1 MIIAQKTIM
10 LKQVIIGIIALV
22 CCQTANAQQVQATLS
37 HYSTDD
43 GLASNAIAGIY
54 QDDYGFIWMAT
65 WNGLSRFDGFNFYNY
80 KTGNSS
86 GIKNLHN
93 RILDLSIDQMQN
105 VWMRMY
111 DGRVFVMNRAID
123 KIINPFE
130 GENGYEEFR
139 TNYPII
145 VTSTGDVLVTIE
157 GAGLYILRLDR
168 RGLKVEQATTGGL
181 TITSMAEG
189 YENDIWLGT
198 DKGIHRLDRSNL
210 SLESDA
216 ILPEKEIRCLHSNG
230 FNIFAGTADGG
241 IYSFSYGKEP
251 EVIRQ
256 PHGSPVSSIFV
267 DSHGIVWFGD
277 DRTGAARIIPSTHN
291 EKLFQQVVL
300 VPEFDGRG
308 SQFRESNGVVWIR
321 MNIGGYGYYNRE
333 KDEVEYFHNDPSNPW
348 NLSNTVNATLEL
360 QEGVIW
366 ESTSRRGLEK
376 LEILKNNIVR
386 VRPVPNATS
395 SIENEIRAMY
405 YDEQRKLLMIGN
417 KNSELFIYDKDNNR
431 TTITHDD
438 EGHPLGRIYGIT
450 KDSKSNYWV
459 CSKDHG
465 LFKMTSKAGGGWSLK
480 RYYHID
486 DDKWSMSAN
495 SAYLAIEDKEGNIWV
510 ATYGGGVNILT
521 KRDGKEVFLNGDN
534 EMRKYPHK
542 SHLKIRALA
551 LDKYGNVWA
560 GSTDGILV
568 MSYKDR
574 KISIEPLQS
583 PDDPEHVL
591 MCNDVVCLARDKED
605 NMWVGT
611 MGGGIGRTIGQDQQG
626 RWLFDTY
633 DASSGLPSEEIR
645 SIIFD
650 IHGNAWF
657 GTDHIICSFDTKKKI
672 FTTFSS
678 LDGVDE
684 TMLSE
689 GESAAITM
697 GSDKILFGT
706 LDGYYVVD
714 RKKLMTSTGSL
725 LKLKIT
731 DFFITGEIQSPR
743 LNDNYE
749 EYPAESKS
757 ITLPRQNSV
766 FSFRFA
772 ALNYQLQHRVHYQY
786 MLEGYDQDWQNAGKD
801 RIATYSDVPHGTY
814 KFKVKAFLLES
825 PDKYDMRTI
834 EVIVPLNIF
843 TSMTANWIYLVLM
856 LLVLFL
862 LIRYRG
868 RILRYFKT
876 LFKRHSKKKEEEEE
890 EDSSEEYNVIDPS
903 DIL

>member
-1 MIIAQKTIM
+1 MK
-10 LKQVIIGIIALV
+10 LKQFILGILTLGCSQAI
-22 CCQTANAQQVQATLS
+22 QAQQVQATLS

-93 RILDLSIDQMQN
+93 RILDLAIDQSQN
-105 VWMRMY
+105 IWMRMY
-111 DGRVFVMNRAID
+111 DGRVFVMNRTID
-123 KIINPFE
+123 QIINPFE
-130 GENGYEEFR
+130 GEAGYEEFR

-157 GAGLYILRLDR
+157 GAGLYIMRLDR

-198 DKGIHRLDRSNL
+198 NKGIHRLNRSNL
-210 SLESDA
+210 TLESNA

-251 EVIRQ
+251 EEIRH
-256 PHGSPVSSIFV
+256 PHDSPVSSIFV

-291 EKLFQQVVL
+291 EKLFQQLVL

-376 LEILKNNIVR
+376 LEILKNTIVR

-395 SIENEIRAMY
+395 AIENETRAMY

-417 KNSELFIYDKDNNR
+417 KNSCLFIYNADSVR

-438 EGHPLGRIYGIT
+438 EGHPLGRVYGIT
-450 KDSKSNYWV
+450 KDSKGNYWV
-459 CSKDHG
+459 CSKDYG
-465 LFKMTSKAGGGWSLK
+465 LFKMSPKAGSGWSLK

-495 SAYLAIEDKEGNIWV
+495 SAYYALEDKDGNIWV

-521 KRDGKEVFLNGDN
+521 KKNGKEVFLNCNN
-534 EMRKYPHK
+534 EMRKYAHK
-542 SHLKIRALA
+542 SHRKIRTLA
-551 LDKYGNVWA
+551 FDKNGNVWA
-560 GSTDGILV
+560 GSTDGILI
-568 MSYKDR
+568 MSYKNH
-574 KISIEPLQS
+574 KISIEPLQI
-583 PDDPEHVL
+583 PDDPEKAL
-591 MCNDVVCLARDKED
+591 MCNDVVCIARDKED

-611 MGGGIGRTIGQDQQG
+611 MGGGIGRTVGQDQQG

-633 DASSGLPSEEIR
+633 DAASGLPSEEIR
-645 SIIFD
+645 NIVFD

-657 GTDHIICSFDTKKKI
+657 GTDHIICSFDTKKNI

-697 GSDKILFGT
+697 GTDKILFGT
-706 LDGYYVVD
+706 LDGYYIVD

-731 DFFITGEIQSPR
+731 DFFINGEIQSPR
-743 LNDNYE
+743 LNDNYT

-757 ITLPRQNSV
+757 ITLPSRNSV

-786 MLEGYDQDWQNAGKD
+786 MLEGYDEDWQNAGKD
-801 RIATYSDVPHGTY
+801 RMATYSNVRSGTY

-834 EVIVPLNIF
+834 EVIVPKYFIF
-843 TSMTANWIYLVLM
+843 SRTVMWIILIVIFFGGTYLLTR
-856 LLVLFL
+856 LRKRIYKKLRQLFS
-862 LIRYRG
+862 
-868 RILRYFKT
+868 
-876 LFKRHSKKKEEEEE
+876 SKKKKEEKKEEEEMT
-890 EDSSEEYNVIDPS
+890 DDYDVIDIT
-903 DIL
+903 DYK

>member
-1 MIIAQKTIM
+1 MK
-10 LKQVIIGIIALV
+10 LKQFILGILTLGCSQAI
-22 CCQTANAQQVQATLS
+22 QAQQVQATLS

-93 RILDLSIDQMQN
+93 RILDLAIDQSQN
-105 VWMRMY
+105 IWMRMY
-111 DGRVFVMNRAID
+111 DGRVFVMNRTID
-123 KIINPFE
+123 QIINPFE
-130 GENGYEEFR
+130 GEAGYEEFR

-157 GAGLYILRLDR
+157 GAGLYIMRLDR

-198 DKGIHRLDRSNL
+198 NKGIHRLNRSNL
-210 SLESDA
+210 TLESNA
-216 ILPEKEIRCLHSNG
+216 ILPEKEVRCLHSNG

-251 EVIRQ
+251 EEIRH
-256 PHGSPVSSIFV
+256 PHDSPVSSIFV

-291 EKLFQQVVL
+291 EKLFQQLVL

-376 LEILKNNIVR
+376 LEILKNTIVR

-395 SIENEIRAMY
+395 AIENETRAMY

-417 KNSELFIYDKDNNR
+417 KNSCLFIYNADSVR

-438 EGHPLGRIYGIT
+438 EGHPLGRVYGIT
-450 KDSKSNYWV
+450 KDSKGNYWV
-459 CSKDHG
+459 CSKDYG
-465 LFKMTSKAGGGWSLK
+465 LFKMSPKAGSGWSLK

-495 SAYLAIEDKEGNIWV
+495 SAYYALEDKDGNIWV

-521 KRDGKEVFLNGDN
+521 KKNGKEVFLNCNN
-534 EMRKYPHK
+534 EMRKYAHK
-542 SHLKIRALA
+542 SHRKIRTLA
-551 LDKYGNVWA
+551 FDKNGNVWA
-560 GSTDGILV
+560 GSTDGILI
-568 MSYKDR
+568 MSYKNH
-574 KISIEPLQS
+574 KISIEPLES
-583 PDDPEHVL
+583 PADPEQAL
-591 MCNDVVCLARDKED
+591 MCNDVVCLARDKEG

-611 MGGGIGRTIGQDQQG
+611 MGGGIGRTVGQDQQG

-633 DASSGLPSEEIR
+633 DAASGLPSEEIR
-645 SIIFD
+645 NIVFD

-657 GTDHIICSFDTKKKI
+657 GTDHIICSFDTKKNI

-697 GSDKILFGT
+697 GTDKILFGT
-706 LDGYYVVD
+706 LDGYYIVD

-731 DFFITGEIQSPR
+731 DFFINGEIQSPR
-743 LNDNYE
+743 LNDNYT

-757 ITLPRQNSV
+757 ITLPSRNSV

-786 MLEGYDQDWQNAGKD
+786 MLEGYDEDWQNAGKD
-801 RIATYSDVPHGTY
+801 RMATYSNVRSGTY

-834 EVIVPLNIF
+834 EVIVPKYFIF
-843 TSMTANWIYLVLM
+843 SRTVMWIILILIFFGGTYLLTR
-856 LLVLFL
+856 LRKRIYKKLRQLFL
-862 LIRYRG
+862 
-868 RILRYFKT
+868 
-876 LFKRHSKKKEEEEE
+876 SKKKKEEKKEEEEMT
-890 EDSSEEYNVIDPS
+890 DDYDVIDIT
-903 DIL
+903 DYK

>member
-1 MIIAQKTIM
+1 MK
-10 LKQVIIGIIALV
+10 LKQFILGILTLGCSQAI
-22 CCQTANAQQVQATLS
+22 QAQQVQATLS

-93 RILDLSIDQMQN
+93 RILDLAIDQSQN
-105 VWMRMY
+105 IWMRMY
-111 DGRVFVMNRAID
+111 DGRVFVMNRTID
-123 KIINPFE
+123 QIINPFE
-130 GENGYEEFR
+130 GEAGYEEFR

-157 GAGLYILRLDR
+157 GAGLYIMRLDR

-198 DKGIHRLDRSNL
+198 NKGIHRLNRSNL
-210 SLESDA
+210 TLESNA
-216 ILPEKEIRCLHSNG
+216 ILPEKEVRCLHSNG

-251 EVIRQ
+251 EEIRH
-256 PHGSPVSSIFV
+256 PHDSPVSSIFV

-291 EKLFQQVVL
+291 EKLFQQLVL

-376 LEILKNNIVR
+376 LEILKNTIVR

-395 SIENEIRAMY
+395 AIENETRAMY

-417 KNSELFIYDKDNNR
+417 KNSCLFIYNADSVR

-438 EGHPLGRIYGIT
+438 EGHPLGRVYGIT
-450 KDSKSNYWV
+450 KDSKGNYWV
-459 CSKDHG
+459 CSKDYG
-465 LFKMTSKAGGGWSLK
+465 LFKMSPKAGSGWSLK

-495 SAYLAIEDKEGNIWV
+495 SAYYALEDKDGNIWV

-521 KRDGKEVFLNGDN
+521 KKNGKEVFLNCNN
-534 EMRKYPHK
+534 EMRKYAHK
-542 SHLKIRALA
+542 SHRKIRTLA
-551 LDKYGNVWA
+551 FDKNGNVWA
-560 GSTDGILV
+560 GSTDGILI
-568 MSYKDR
+568 MSYKNH
-574 KISIEPLQS
+574 KINIEPLQI
-583 PDDPEHVL
+583 PDDPEKAL
-591 MCNDVVCLARDKED
+591 MCNDVVCIARDKED

-611 MGGGIGRTIGQDQQG
+611 MGGGIGRTVGQDQQG

-633 DASSGLPSEEIR
+633 DAASGLPSEEIR
-645 SIIFD
+645 NIVFD

-657 GTDHIICSFDTKKKI
+657 GTDHIICSFDTKKNI

-697 GSDKILFGT
+697 GTDKILFGT
-706 LDGYYVVD
+706 LDGYYIVD

-731 DFFITGEIQSPR
+731 DFFINGEIQSPR
-743 LNDNYE
+743 LNDNYT

-757 ITLPRQNSV
+757 ITLPSRNSV

-786 MLEGYDQDWQNAGKD
+786 MLEGYDEDWQNAGKD
-801 RIATYSDVPHGTY
+801 RMATYSNVRSGTY

-834 EVIVPLNIF
+834 EVIVPKYFIF
-843 TSMTANWIYLVLM
+843 SRTVMWIILIVIFFGGTYLLTR
-856 LLVLFL
+856 LRKRIYKKLRQLFL
-862 LIRYRG
+862 
-868 RILRYFKT
+868 
-876 LFKRHSKKKEEEEE
+876 SKKKKKEKKEEEEMT
-890 EDSSEEYNVIDPS
+890 DDYDVIDIT
-903 DIL
+903 DYK

>member
-1 MIIAQKTIM
+1 M
-10 LKQVIIGIIALV
+10 LKQVIIGIITLV
-22 CCQTANAQQVQATLS
+22 CCQTTNAQQVQATLS

-431 TTITHDD
+431 NTITHDD

-450 KDSKSNYWV
+450 KDSKGNYWV

-465 LFKMTSKAGGGWSLK
+465 LFKMASKAGGGWSLK

-731 DFFITGEIQSPR
+731 DFFINGEIQSPR

-843 TSMTANWIYLVLM
+843 TSMTANWIYLVLI

-876 LFKRHSKKKEEEEE
+876 LFKRHSKKKKEEEE
-890 EDSSEEYNVIDPS
+890 EDSPEEYDVIDPS
-903 DIL
+903 DLI

>member
-360 QEGVIW
+360 QEGVVW

-438 EGHPLGRIYGIT
+438 EGHPLGRVYGIT
-450 KDSKSNYWV
+450 KDSKGNYWI

-480 RYYHID
+480 RYNHID

-731 DFFITGEIQSPR
+731 DFFINGEIQSPR

-868 RILRYFKT
+868 RILRYFKI

-903 DIL
+903 DLI

>member
-1 MIIAQKTIM
+1 MK
-10 LKQVIIGIIALV
+10 LKQFILGILTLGCSQAI
-22 CCQTANAQQVQATLS
+22 QAQQVQATLS

-93 RILDLSIDQMQN
+93 RILDLAIDQSQN
-105 VWMRMY
+105 IWMRMY
-111 DGRVFVMNRAID
+111 DGRVFVMNRTID
-123 KIINPFE
+123 QIINPFE
-130 GENGYEEFR
+130 GEAGYEEFR

-157 GAGLYILRLDR
+157 GAGLYIMRLDR

-198 DKGIHRLDRSNL
+198 NKGIHRLNRSNL
-210 SLESDA
+210 TLESNA
-216 ILPEKEIRCLHSNG
+216 ILPEKEVRCLHSNG

-251 EVIRQ
+251 EEIRH
-256 PHGSPVSSIFV
+256 PHDSPVSSIFV

-291 EKLFQQVVL
+291 EKLFQQLVL

-376 LEILKNNIVR
+376 LEILKNTIVR

-395 SIENEIRAMY
+395 AIENETRAMY

-417 KNSELFIYDKDNNR
+417 KNSCLFIYNADSVR

-438 EGHPLGRIYGIT
+438 EGHPLGRVYGIT
-450 KDSKSNYWV
+450 KDSKGNYWV
-459 CSKDHG
+459 CSKDYG
-465 LFKMTSKAGGGWSLK
+465 LFKMSPKAGSGWSLK

-495 SAYLAIEDKEGNIWV
+495 SAYYALEDKDGNIWV

-521 KRDGKEVFLNGDN
+521 KKNGKEVFLNCNN
-534 EMRKYPHK
+534 EMRKYAHK
-542 SHLKIRALA
+542 SHRKIRTLA
-551 LDKYGNVWA
+551 FDKNGNVWA
-560 GSTDGILV
+560 GSTDGILI
-568 MSYKDR
+568 MSYKNH
-574 KISIEPLQS
+574 KISIEPLQI
-583 PDDPEHVL
+583 PDDPEKAL
-591 MCNDVVCLARDKED
+591 MCNDVVCIARDKED

-611 MGGGIGRTIGQDQQG
+611 MGGGIGRTVGQDQQG

-633 DASSGLPSEEIR
+633 DAASGLPSEEIR
-645 SIIFD
+645 NIVFD

-657 GTDHIICSFDTKKKI
+657 GTDHIICSFDTKKNI

-697 GSDKILFGT
+697 GTDKILFGT
-706 LDGYYVVD
+706 LDGYYIVD

-731 DFFITGEIQSPR
+731 DFFINGEIQSPR
-743 LNDNYE
+743 LNDNYT

-757 ITLPRQNSV
+757 ITLPSRNSV

-786 MLEGYDQDWQNAGKD
+786 MLEGYDEDWQNAGKD
-801 RIATYSDVPHGTY
+801 RMATYSNVRSGTY

-834 EVIVPLNIF
+834 EVIVPKYFIF
-843 TSMTANWIYLVLM
+843 SRTVMWIILIVIFFGGTYLLTR
-856 LLVLFL
+856 LRKRIYKKLRQLFL
-862 LIRYRG
+862 
-868 RILRYFKT
+868 
-876 LFKRHSKKKEEEEE
+876 SKKKKEEKKEEEEMT
-890 EDSSEEYNVIDPS
+890 DDYDVIDIT
-903 DIL
+903 DYK

>member
-1 MIIAQKTIM
+1 MK
-10 LKQVIIGIIALV
+10 LKQFILGILTLGCSQAI
-22 CCQTANAQQVQATLS
+22 QAQQVQATLS

-93 RILDLSIDQMQN
+93 RILDLAIDQSQN
-105 VWMRMY
+105 IWMRMY
-111 DGRVFVMNRAID
+111 DGRVFVMNRTID
-123 KIINPFE
+123 QIINPFE
-130 GENGYEEFR
+130 GEAGYEEFR

-157 GAGLYILRLDR
+157 GAGLYIMRLDR

-198 DKGIHRLDRSNL
+198 NKGIHRLNRSNL
-210 SLESDA
+210 TLESNA

-251 EVIRQ
+251 EEIRH
-256 PHGSPVSSIFV
+256 PHDSPVSSIFV

-291 EKLFQQVVL
+291 EKLFQQLVL

-376 LEILKNNIVR
+376 LEILKNTIVR

-395 SIENEIRAMY
+395 AIENETRAMY

-417 KNSELFIYDKDNNR
+417 KNSCLFIYNADSVR

-438 EGHPLGRIYGIT
+438 EGHPLGRVYGIT
-450 KDSKSNYWV
+450 KDSKGNYWV
-459 CSKDHG
+459 CSKDYG
-465 LFKMTSKAGGGWSLK
+465 LFKMSPKAGSGWSLK

-495 SAYLAIEDKEGNIWV
+495 SAYYALEDKDGNIWV

-521 KRDGKEVFLNGDN
+521 KKNGKEVFLNCNN
-534 EMRKYPHK
+534 EMRKYAHK
-542 SHLKIRALA
+542 SHRKIRTLA
-551 LDKYGNVWA
+551 FDKNGNVWA
-560 GSTDGILV
+560 GSTDGILI

-574 KISIEPLQS
+574 KLSIEPLQI
-583 PDDPEHVL
+583 PDDPEKAL
-591 MCNDVVCLARDKED
+591 MCNDVVCIARDKED

-611 MGGGIGRTIGQDQQG
+611 MGGGIGRTVGQDQQG

-633 DASSGLPSEEIR
+633 DAASGLPSEEIR
-645 SIIFD
+645 NIVFD

-657 GTDHIICSFDTKKKI
+657 GTDHIICSFDTKKNI

-697 GSDKILFGT
+697 GTDKILFGT
-706 LDGYYVVD
+706 LDGYYIVD

-731 DFFITGEIQSPR
+731 DFFINGEIQSPR
-743 LNDNYE
+743 LNDNYT

-757 ITLPRQNSV
+757 ITLPSRNSV

-786 MLEGYDQDWQNAGKD
+786 MLEGYDEDWQNAGKD
-801 RIATYSDVPHGTY
+801 RMATYSNVRSGTY

-834 EVIVPLNIF
+834 EVIVPKYFIF
-843 TSMTANWIYLVLM
+843 SRTVMWIILIVIFFGGTYLLTR
-856 LLVLFL
+856 LRKRIYKKLRQLFS
-862 LIRYRG
+862 
-868 RILRYFKT
+868 
-876 LFKRHSKKKEEEEE
+876 SKKKKEEKKEEEEMT
-890 EDSSEEYNVIDPS
+890 DDYDVIDIT
-903 DIL
+903 DYK

>member
-1 MIIAQKTIM
+1 MK
-10 LKQVIIGIIALV
+10 LKQFILGILTLGCSQAI
-22 CCQTANAQQVQATLS
+22 QAQQVQATLS

-93 RILDLSIDQMQN
+93 RILDLAIDQSQN
-105 VWMRMY
+105 IWMRMY
-111 DGRVFVMNRAID
+111 DGRVFVMNRTID
-123 KIINPFE
+123 QIINPFE
-130 GENGYEEFR
+130 GEAGYEEFR

-157 GAGLYILRLDR
+157 GAGLYIMRLDR

-198 DKGIHRLDRSNL
+198 NKGIHRLNRSNL
-210 SLESDA
+210 TLESNA
-216 ILPEKEIRCLHSNG
+216 ILPEKEVRCLHSNG

-251 EVIRQ
+251 EEIRH
-256 PHGSPVSSIFV
+256 PHDSPVSSIFV

-291 EKLFQQVVL
+291 EKLFQQLVL

-376 LEILKNNIVR
+376 LEILKNTIVR

-395 SIENEIRAMY
+395 AIENETRAMY

-417 KNSELFIYDKDNNR
+417 KNSCLFIYNADSVR

-438 EGHPLGRIYGIT
+438 EGHPLGRVYGIT
-450 KDSKSNYWV
+450 KDSKGNYWV
-459 CSKDHG
+459 CSKDYG
-465 LFKMTSKAGGGWSLK
+465 LFKMSPKAGSGWSLK

-495 SAYLAIEDKEGNIWV
+495 SAYYALEDKDGNIWV

-521 KRDGKEVFLNGDN
+521 KKNGKEVFLNCNN
-534 EMRKYPHK
+534 EMRKYAHK
-542 SHLKIRALA
+542 SHRKIRTLA
-551 LDKYGNVWA
+551 FDKYGNVWA
-560 GSTDGILV
+560 GSTDGILI

-574 KISIEPLQS
+574 KLSIEPLQS
-583 PDDPEHVL
+583 PDDPEKAL
-591 MCNDVVCLARDKED
+591 MCNDVVCLARDKEG

-611 MGGGIGRTIGQDQQG
+611 MGGGIGRTVGQDQQG

-633 DASSGLPSEEIR
+633 DAASGLPSEEIR
-645 SIIFD
+645 NIVFD

-657 GTDHIICSFDTKKKI
+657 GTDHIICSFDTKKNI

-697 GSDKILFGT
+697 GTDKILFGT
-706 LDGYYVVD
+706 LDGYYIVD

-731 DFFITGEIQSPR
+731 DFFINGEIQSPR
-743 LNDNYE
+743 LNDNYT

-757 ITLPRQNSV
+757 ITLPSRNSV

-786 MLEGYDQDWQNAGKD
+786 MLEGYDEDWQNAGKD
-801 RIATYSDVPHGTY
+801 RMATYSNVRSGTY

-834 EVIVPLNIF
+834 EVIVPKYFIF
-843 TSMTANWIYLVLM
+843 SRTVMWIIIIVIFFGGTYLLTR
-856 LLVLFL
+856 LRKRIYKKLRQLFL
-862 LIRYRG
+862 
-868 RILRYFKT
+868 
-876 LFKRHSKKKEEEEE
+876 SKKKKEEKKEEEEMT
-890 EDSSEEYNVIDPS
+890 DDYDVIDIT
-903 DIL
+903 DYK

>member
-1 MIIAQKTIM
+1 M
-10 LKQVIIGIIALV
+10 LKQFILGFLTLG
-22 CCQTANAQQVQATLS
+22 CFQTIQAQQVQATLS

-93 RILDLSIDQMQN
+93 RILDLAIDQSQN
-105 VWMRMY
+105 IWMRMY
-111 DGRVFVMNRAID
+111 DGRVFVMNRTID

-130 GENGYEEFR
+130 GETGYEEFR
-139 TNYPII
+139 TNYPVI
-145 VTSTGDVLVTIE
+145 VTSTGDVLVSIE
-157 GAGLYILRLDR
+157 EGGLYIMRLDR

-181 TITSMAEG
+181 MITSMAEG
-189 YENDIWLGT
+189 YQNDIWLGT
-198 DKGIHRLDRSNL
+198 DKGIHLLDRSNL
-210 SLESDA
+210 TIDSKA
-216 ILPEKEIRCLHSNG
+216 ILPEKDVRCLHSNG

-251 EVIRQ
+251 EEIRH
-256 PHGSPVSSIFV
+256 PHGSPVSSVFV

-277 DRTGAARIIPSTHN
+277 DRTGAARIIPTTHN
-291 EKLFQQVVL
+291 EKLFQQTVL

-386 VRPVPNATS
+386 VRPEPNATS
-395 SIENEIRAMY
+395 AIENETRAMY

-417 KNSELFIYDKDNNR
+417 KNSSLFIYNSDSTR

-438 EGHPLGRIYGIT
+438 EGHPIGRIYGIS
-450 KDSKSNYWV
+450 KDSKGNYWV

-465 LFKMTSKAGGGWSLK
+465 LFMMSPKTGGGWSLK

-486 DDKWSMSAN
+486 GDKWSMSAN
-495 SAYLAIEDKEGNIWV
+495 SAYLSLEDKEGNIWV

-521 KRDGKEVFLNGDN
+521 KMNGKDVFLNCDN
-534 EMRKYPHK
+534 EMHKYPYK
-542 SHLKIRALA
+542 SHRKIRALA
-551 LDKYGNVWA
+551 LDKYGNIWA
-560 GSTDGILV
+560 GSTDGILI
-568 MSYKDR
+568 MSYKNR
-574 KISIEPLQS
+574 KLSIEPLQV
-583 PDDPEHVL
+583 PDDPNHVL

-657 GTDHIICSFDTKKKI
+657 GTDHIICSFDTKKNI

-714 RKKLMTSTGSL
+714 RKKLMTTTGSL

-731 DFFITGEIQSPR
+731 DFLINGEIQSPR

-757 ITLPRQNSV
+757 ITLPSHNSV
-766 FSFRFA
+766 FTFRFA

-786 MLEGYDQDWQNAGKD
+786 MLEGYDEDWQNAGKD
-801 RIATYSDVPHGTY
+801 RMATYSGVRSGTY

-825 PDKYDMRTI
+825 PDKYDMRTV
-834 EVIVPLNIF
+834 EVVVPTYFIF
-843 TSMTANWIYLVLM
+843 SRTIMWIIANVIFFGGIYLLTRM
-856 LLVLFL
+856 RKK
-862 LIRYRG
+862 I
-868 RILRYFKT
+868 FKK
-876 LFKRHSKKKEEEEE
+876 LHNFRSSKKEKKKEEEEDE
-890 EDSSEEYNVIDPS
+890 EMTDDYDIINPS
-903 DIL
+903 DLL

>member
-1 MIIAQKTIM
+1 MK
-10 LKQVIIGIIALV
+10 LKQFILGILTLGCSQAI
-22 CCQTANAQQVQATLS
+22 QAQQVQATLS

-93 RILDLSIDQMQN
+93 RILDLAIDQSQN
-105 VWMRMY
+105 IWMRMY
-111 DGRVFVMNRAID
+111 DGRVFVMNRTID
-123 KIINPFE
+123 QIINPFE
-130 GENGYEEFR
+130 GEAGYEEFR

-157 GAGLYILRLDR
+157 GAGLYIMRLDR

-198 DKGIHRLDRSNL
+198 NKGIHRLNRSNL
-210 SLESDA
+210 TLESNA

-251 EVIRQ
+251 EEIRH
-256 PHGSPVSSIFV
+256 PHDSPVSSIFV

-291 EKLFQQVVL
+291 EKLFQQLVL

-376 LEILKNNIVR
+376 LEILKNTIVR

-395 SIENEIRAMY
+395 AIENETRAMY

-417 KNSELFIYDKDNNR
+417 KNSCLFIYNADSVR

-438 EGHPLGRIYGIT
+438 EGHPLGRVYGIT
-450 KDSKSNYWV
+450 KDSKGNYWV
-459 CSKDHG
+459 CSKDYG
-465 LFKMTSKAGGGWSLK
+465 LFKMSPKAGSGWSLK

-495 SAYLAIEDKEGNIWV
+495 SAYYALEDKDGNIWV

-521 KRDGKEVFLNGDN
+521 KKNGKEVFLNCNN
-534 EMRKYPHK
+534 EMRKYAHK
-542 SHLKIRALA
+542 SHRKIRTLA
-551 LDKYGNVWA
+551 FDKNGNVWA
-560 GSTDGILV
+560 GSTDGILI
-568 MSYKDR
+568 MSYKNH
-574 KISIEPLQS
+574 KINIEPLQI
-583 PDDPEHVL
+583 PDDPEKAL
-591 MCNDVVCLARDKED
+591 MCNDVVCIARDKED

-611 MGGGIGRTIGQDQQG
+611 MGGGIGRTVGQDQQG

-633 DASSGLPSEEIR
+633 DAASGLPSEEIR
-645 SIIFD
+645 NIVFD

-657 GTDHIICSFDTKKKI
+657 GTDHIICSFDTKKNI

-697 GSDKILFGT
+697 GTDKILFGT
-706 LDGYYVVD
+706 LDGYYIVD

-731 DFFITGEIQSPR
+731 DFFINGEIQSPR
-743 LNDNYE
+743 LNDNYT

-757 ITLPRQNSV
+757 ITLPSRNSV

-786 MLEGYDQDWQNAGKD
+786 MLEGYDEDWQNAGKD
-801 RIATYSDVPHGTY
+801 RMATYSNVRSGTY

-834 EVIVPLNIF
+834 EVIVPKYFIF
-843 TSMTANWIYLVLM
+843 SRTVMWIILIVIFFGGTYLLTR
-856 LLVLFL
+856 LRKRIYKKLRQLFS
-862 LIRYRG
+862 
-868 RILRYFKT
+868 
-876 LFKRHSKKKEEEEE
+876 SKKKKEEKKEEEEMT
-890 EDSSEEYNVIDPS
+890 DDYDVIDIT
-903 DIL
+903 DYK

>member
-1 MIIAQKTIM
+1 MK
-10 LKQVIIGIIALV
+10 LKQFILGILTLGCSQAI
-22 CCQTANAQQVQATLS
+22 QAQQVQATLS

-93 RILDLSIDQMQN
+93 RILDLAIDQSQN
-105 VWMRMY
+105 IWMRMY
-111 DGRVFVMNRAID
+111 DGRVFVMNRTID
-123 KIINPFE
+123 QIINPFE
-130 GENGYEEFR
+130 GEAGYEEFR

-157 GAGLYILRLDR
+157 GAGLYIMRLDR

-198 DKGIHRLDRSNL
+198 NKGIHRLNRSNL
-210 SLESDA
+210 TLESNA

-251 EVIRQ
+251 EEIRH
-256 PHGSPVSSIFV
+256 PHDSPVSSIFV

-291 EKLFQQVVL
+291 EKLFQQLVL

-376 LEILKNNIVR
+376 LEILKNTIVR

-395 SIENEIRAMY
+395 AIENETRAMY

-417 KNSELFIYDKDNNR
+417 KNSCLFIYNADSVR

-438 EGHPLGRIYGIT
+438 EGHPLGRVYGIT
-450 KDSKSNYWV
+450 KDSKGNYWV

-465 LFKMTSKAGGGWSLK
+465 LFKMSPKAGSGWSLK

-495 SAYLAIEDKEGNIWV
+495 SAYYALEDKDGNIWV

-521 KRDGKEVFLNGDN
+521 KKNGKEVFLNCNN
-534 EMRKYPHK
+534 EMRKYAHK
-542 SHLKIRALA
+542 SHRKIRTLA
-551 LDKYGNVWA
+551 FDKNGNVWA
-560 GSTDGILV
+560 GSTDGILI

-574 KISIEPLQS
+574 KLSIEPLQI
-583 PDDPEHVL
+583 PDDPEKAL
-591 MCNDVVCLARDKED
+591 MCNDVVCIARDKED

-611 MGGGIGRTIGQDQQG
+611 MGGGIGRTVGQDQQG

-633 DASSGLPSEEIR
+633 DAASGLPSEEIR
-645 SIIFD
+645 NIVFD

-657 GTDHIICSFDTKKKI
+657 GTDHIICSFDTKKNI

-697 GSDKILFGT
+697 GTDKILFGT
-706 LDGYYVVD
+706 LDGYYIVD

-731 DFFITGEIQSPR
+731 DFFINGEIQSPR
-743 LNDNYE
+743 LNDNYT

-757 ITLPRQNSV
+757 ITLPSRNSV

-786 MLEGYDQDWQNAGKD
+786 MLEGYDEDWQNAGKD
-801 RIATYSDVPHGTY
+801 RMATYSNVRSGTY

-834 EVIVPLNIF
+834 EVIVPKYFIF
-843 TSMTANWIYLVLM
+843 SRTVMWIILIVIFFGGTYLLTR
-856 LLVLFL
+856 LRKRIYKKLRQLFS
-862 LIRYRG
+862 
-868 RILRYFKT
+868 
-876 LFKRHSKKKEEEEE
+876 SKKKKKEKKEEEEMT
-890 EDSSEEYNVIDPS
+890 DDYDVIDIT
-903 DIL
+903 DYK

>member
-1 MIIAQKTIM
+1 MM
-10 LKQVIIGIIALV
+10 LKQLIIGITALA
-22 CCQTANAQQVQATLS
+22 CCQTVHAQQVQATLS
-37 HYSTDD
+37 HYSTDN

-65 WNGLSRFDGFNFYNY
+65 
-80 KTGNSS
+80 
-86 GIKNLHN
+86 
-93 RILDLSIDQMQN
+93 
-105 VWMRMY
+105 
-111 DGRVFVMNRAID
+111 FVMNRTTD

-130 GENGYEEFR
+130 GEAGYEEFR

-168 RGLKVEQATTGGL
+168 RGLKVDQATTGGL

-210 SLESDA
+210 TLESKA
-216 ILPEKEIRCLHSNG
+216 ILPEKEIRSLHSNG

-277 DRTGAARIIPSTHN
+277 DRTGAARIIPTTHN
-291 EKLFQQVVL
+291 EKLFQQTVL

-333 KDEVEYFHNDPSNPW
+333 KD
-348 NLSNTVNATLEL
+348 L
-360 QEGVIW
+360 QEGVVW

-376 LEILKNNIVR
+376 LEILKNTIVR
-386 VRPVPNATS
+386 VRPVPNANS

-405 YDEQRKLLMIGN
+405 YDEQRQLLMIGN
-417 KNSELFIYDKDNNR
+417 KNSELFIYDKNNNR

-438 EGHPLGRIYGIT
+438 ENHPLGRIYGIT
-450 KDSKSNYWV
+450 KDSKGNYWV

-465 LFKMTSKAGGGWSLK
+465 LFKMSPKAGGGWSLK

-521 KRDGKEVFLNGDN
+521 KKDGKEVFLNSN
-534 EMRKYPHK
+534 
-542 SHLKIRALA
+542 LKIRALA

-560 GSTDGILV
+560 GSTDGILI
-568 MSYKDR
+568 MSYKNR
-574 KISIEPLQS
+574 QLSIEPLES
-583 PDDPEHVL
+583 PADPEQAL

-611 MGGGIGRTIGQDQQG
+611 MGGGIGRTIGQDKQG
-626 RWLFDTY
+626 RWLFDTF

-657 GTDHIICSFDTKKKI
+657 GTDHIICSFDTKKNI

-725 LKLKIT
+725 LKLRIT
-731 DFFITGEIQSPR
+731 DFMINGEIQSPR

-757 ITLPRQNSV
+757 ITLPSHNSV

-786 MLEGYDQDWQNAGKD
+786 MLEGYDKDWQNAGKD
-801 RIATYSDVPHGTY
+801 RMATYSDVPSGTY

-834 EVIVPLNIF
+834 EVIVPTYFIF
-843 TSMTANWIYLVLM
+843 SRTVMWIILVALFFGGIYLLTR
-856 LLVLFL
+856 LRKKIYKKLRQLFSS
-862 LIRYRG
+862 
-868 RILRYFKT
+868 K
-876 LFKRHSKKKEEEEE
+876 KKKKEEEEE
-890 EDSSEEYNVIDPS
+890 DVPDEYEVINPS
-903 DIL
+903 DLI

>member
-1 MIIAQKTIM
+1 M
-10 LKQVIIGIIALV
+10 LKQIILGITAAI
-22 CCQTANAQQVQATLS
+22 CCQTANAQQIQATVS
-37 HYSTDD
+37 HFSTDD

-54 QDDYGFIWMAT
+54 QDDYGYIWMAT
-65 WNGLSRFDGFNFYNY
+65 WNGLSRFDGYNFYNY

-93 RILDLSIDQMQN
+93 RILDLAIDQSQN

-111 DGRVFVMNRAID
+111 DGRVFVMNRTID

-130 GENGYEEFR
+130 NENGYEEFR

-145 VTSTGDVLVTIE
+145 VTSTGDVLVSID
-157 GAGLYILRLDR
+157 GVGLYIMRLDR
-168 RGLKVEQATTGGL
+168 RGLKIEQATTGGR

-189 YENDIWLGT
+189 YQNDIWLGT
-198 DKGIHRLDRSNL
+198 DQGIHRLDRSNL
-210 SLESDA
+210 TIESKAVLEDKT
-216 ILPEKEIRCLHSNG
+216 ILCLQSNG
-230 FNIFAGTADGG
+230 FNIFAGTSDGG
-241 IYSFSYGKEP
+241 IYSFSYGKGP
-251 EVIRQ
+251 EEIRR
-256 PHGSPVSSIFV
+256 PNGNPVSSVFV

-277 DRTGAARIIPSTHN
+277 DRTGAARIDPKNGN
-291 EKLFQQVVL
+291 EKLFQQTVL

-308 SQFRESNGVVWIR
+308 SQFHESNGVVWIR
-321 MNIGGYGYYNRE
+321 MNIGGFGYYNRE

-348 NLSNTVNATLEL
+348 NLSNTVNATLDL
-360 QEGVIW
+360 QEGVVW

-376 LEILKNNIVR
+376 LEILKNTIVR
-386 VRPVPNATS
+386 VRPEPNATS
-395 SIENEIRAMY
+395 AIENETRAMY
-405 YDEQRKLLMIGN
+405 YDEKHKWLLIGN
-417 KNSELFIYDKDNNR
+417 KNSSLFIYNGNNSR

-438 EGHPLGRIYGIT
+438 QGHPLGRIYGIS
-450 KDSKSNYWV
+450 KDSKGNYWV

-465 LFKMTSKAGGGWSLK
+465 LFKMSPKTGGGWSIK
-480 RYYHID
+480 RYYHQD

-495 SAYLAIEDKEGNIWV
+495 SAYQALEDKDGNIWV

-521 KRDGKEVFLNGDN
+521 KMNGREVFLNCDN
-534 EMRKYPHK
+534 EMHKYPFK
-542 SHLKIRALA
+542 SHRKIRALA

-560 GSTDGILV
+560 GSTDGILI

-574 KISIEPLQS
+574 KLSIEPLES
-583 PDDPEHVL
+583 PDNTDHIL
-591 MCNDVVCLARDKED
+591 MCNDVVCITRDNKD

-611 MGGGIGRTIGQDQQG
+611 MGGGIGRTIGQDEQG
-626 RWLFDTY
+626 RWLFETY
-633 DASSGLPSEEIR
+633 DATSGLPSEEIR

-650 IHGNAWF
+650 VHGNAWF
-657 GTDHIICSFDTKKKI
+657 GTDHIICSFDTSKKI

-689 GESAAITM
+689 GGSAAITM

-714 RKKLMTSTGSL
+714 RQKLMTTTGSL
-725 LKLKIT
+725 LKLRIT
-731 DFFITGEIQSPR
+731 DFLINGEIQSPR
-743 LNDNYE
+743 FNNNFE

-757 ITLPRQNSV
+757 IQIPSHNNV

-786 MLEGYDQDWQNAGKD
+786 MLEGYDDDWQNAGKD
-801 RIATYSDVPHGTY
+801 RIATYSGVPGGTY

-834 EVIVPLNIF
+834 EVIVP
-843 TSMTANWIYLVLM
+843 SH
-856 LLVLFL
+856 FL
-862 LIRYRG
+862 LSPIAIG
-868 RILRYFKT
+868 IFILLAVIVAILLLLHYKQQIM
-876 LFKRHSKKKEEEEE
+876 KRLPKSESAKRKEQVI
-890 EDSSEEYNVIDPS
+890 DDASEEYEVIEAS
-903 DIL
+903 DLEE

>member
-1 MIIAQKTIM
+1 M

-277 DRTGAARIIPSTHN
+277 DRTGAARIILSTHN

-450 KDSKSNYWV
+450 KDSKGNYWV

-560 GSTDGILV
+560 GSTDGILI
-568 MSYKDR
+568 MSYKNR
-574 KISIEPLQS
+574 KVSIEPLQS

-731 DFFITGEIQSPR
+731 DFFINGEIQSPR

-843 TSMTANWIYLVLM
+843 TSMTANWIYLVLI

>member
-1 MIIAQKTIM
+1 M
-10 LKQVIIGIIALV
+10 LKQFILGFLTLG
-22 CCQTANAQQVQATLS
+22 CFQTIQAQRVQATLS

-93 RILDLSIDQMQN
+93 RILDLAIDQSQN
-105 VWMRMY
+105 IWMRMY
-111 DGRVFVMNRAID
+111 DGRVFVMNRTID

-130 GENGYEEFR
+130 GETGYEEFR
-139 TNYPII
+139 TNYPVI
-145 VTSTGDVLVTIE
+145 VTSTGDVLVSIE
-157 GAGLYILRLDR
+157 GGGLYIMRLDR

-181 TITSMAEG
+181 MITSMAEG
-189 YENDIWLGT
+189 YQNDIWLGT
-198 DKGIHRLDRSNL
+198 DKGIHLLDRSNL
-210 SLESDA
+210 TIDSKA
-216 ILPEKEIRCLHSNG
+216 ILPEKDVRCLHSNG
-230 FNIFAGTADGG
+230 FNIFAGTVDGG

-251 EVIRQ
+251 EEIRH
-256 PHGSPVSSIFV
+256 PHGSPVSSVFV

-277 DRTGAARIIPSTHN
+277 DRTGAARIIPTTHN
-291 EKLFQQVVL
+291 EKLFQQTVL

-386 VRPVPNATS
+386 VRPEPNATS
-395 SIENEIRAMY
+395 AIENETRAMY

-417 KNSELFIYDKDNNR
+417 KNSSLFIYNSDSTR

-438 EGHPLGRIYGIT
+438 EGHPIGRIYGIS
-450 KDSKSNYWV
+450 KDSKGNYWV

-465 LFKMTSKAGGGWSLK
+465 LFKMSPKTGGGWSLK

-486 DDKWSMSAN
+486 GDKWSMSAN
-495 SAYLAIEDKEGNIWV
+495 SAYLSLEDKEGNIWV

-521 KRDGKEVFLNGDN
+521 KMNGKEVFLNCDN
-534 EMRKYPHK
+534 EMHKYPFK
-542 SHLKIRALA
+542 SHRKIRALA
-551 LDKYGNVWA
+551 LDKYGNIWA
-560 GSTDGILV
+560 GSTDGILI
-568 MSYKDR
+568 MSYKNR
-574 KISIEPLQS
+574 KLSIEPLQV
-583 PDDPEHVL
+583 PDDPNHVL

-657 GTDHIICSFDTKKKI
+657 GTDHIICSFDTKKNI

-714 RKKLMTSTGSL
+714 RKKLMTTTGSL

-731 DFFITGEIQSPR
+731 DFLINGEIQSPR

-757 ITLPRQNSV
+757 ITLPSHNSV

-786 MLEGYDQDWQNAGKD
+786 MLEGYDEDWQNAGKD
-801 RIATYSDVPHGTY
+801 RIATYSGVRSGTY

-825 PDKYDMRTI
+825 PDKYDMRTV
-834 EVIVPLNIF
+834 EVVVPTYFIF
-843 TSMTANWIYLVLM
+843 SRTIMWITANVIFFGGIYLLTRM
-856 LLVLFL
+856 RKK
-862 LIRYRG
+862 I
-868 RILRYFKT
+868 FKK
-876 LFKRHSKKKEEEEE
+876 LHNFRSSKKEKKKKEEEDEE
-890 EDSSEEYNVIDPS
+890 MTDDYDIINPS
-903 DIL
+903 DLL

>member
-1 MIIAQKTIM
+1 MM
-10 LKQVIIGIIALV
+10 LKQLIIGITALA
-22 CCQTANAQQVQATLS
+22 CCQTVHAQQVQATLS
-37 HYSTDD
+37 HYSTDN

-93 RILDLSIDQMQN
+93 RILDLAIDQMQN

-111 DGRVFVMNRAID
+111 DGRVFVMNRTTD

-130 GENGYEEFR
+130 GEAGYEEFR

-168 RGLKVEQATTGGL
+168 RGLKVDQATTGGL

-210 SLESDA
+210 TLESKA
-216 ILPEKEIRCLHSNG
+216 ILPEKEIRSLHCNG

-277 DRTGAARIIPSTHN
+277 DRTGAARIIPTTHN
-291 EKLFQQVVL
+291 EKLFQQTVL

-360 QEGVIW
+360 QEGVVW

-376 LEILKNNIVR
+376 LEILKNTIVR

-405 YDEQRKLLMIGN
+405 YDEQRQLLMIGN
-417 KNSELFIYDKDNNR
+417 KNSDLFIYDKDNNR

-438 EGHPLGRIYGIT
+438 ENHPLGRIYGIT
-450 KDSKSNYWV
+450 KDSKGNYWV

-465 LFKMTSKAGGGWSLK
+465 LFKMSPKAGGGWSLK

-521 KRDGKEVFLNGDN
+521 KKDGKEVFLNSNN

-560 GSTDGILV
+560 GSTDGILI
-568 MSYKDR
+568 MSYKNR
-574 KISIEPLQS
+574 QLSIEPLES
-583 PDDPEHVL
+583 PADPEQAL

-611 MGGGIGRTIGQDQQG
+611 MGGGIGRTIGQDKQG

-633 DASSGLPSEEIR
+633 DASNGLPSEEIR

-697 GSDKILFGT
+697 GTDNILFGT

-731 DFFITGEIQSPR
+731 DFLINGEIQSPR

-757 ITLPRQNSV
+757 ITLPSRNSV

-786 MLEGYDQDWQNAGKD
+786 MLEGYDEDWQNAGKD
-801 RIATYSDVPHGTY
+801 RMATYSNVRSGTY

-834 EVIVPLNIF
+834 EVIVPTYFIF
-843 TSMTANWIYLVLM
+843 SRTVMWIILVALFFGGIYLLTR
-856 LLVLFL
+856 LRKKIYKKLRQLFSS
-862 LIRYRG
+862 
-868 RILRYFKT
+868 K
-876 LFKRHSKKKEEEEE
+876 KKKKEEEEE
-890 EDSSEEYNVIDPS
+890 DVPDEYEVINPS
-903 DIL
+903 DLI

>member
-1 MIIAQKTIM
+1 MK
-10 LKQVIIGIIALV
+10 LKQFILGILTLGCSQAI
-22 CCQTANAQQVQATLS
+22 QAQQVQATLS

-93 RILDLSIDQMQN
+93 RILDLAIDQSQN
-105 VWMRMY
+105 IWMRMY
-111 DGRVFVMNRAID
+111 DGRVFVMNRTID
-123 KIINPFE
+123 QIINPFE
-130 GENGYEEFR
+130 GEAGYEEFR

-157 GAGLYILRLDR
+157 GAGLYIMRLDR

-198 DKGIHRLDRSNL
+198 NKGIHRLNRSNL
-210 SLESDA
+210 TLESNA
-216 ILPEKEIRCLHSNG
+216 ILPEKEVRCLHSNG

-251 EVIRQ
+251 EEIRH
-256 PHGSPVSSIFV
+256 PHDSPVSSIFV

-291 EKLFQQVVL
+291 EKLFQQLVL

-376 LEILKNNIVR
+376 LEILKNTIVR

-395 SIENEIRAMY
+395 AIENETRAMY

-417 KNSELFIYDKDNNR
+417 KNSCLFIYNADSVR

-438 EGHPLGRIYGIT
+438 EGHPLGRVYGIT
-450 KDSKSNYWV
+450 KDSKGNYWV
-459 CSKDHG
+459 CSKDYG
-465 LFKMTSKAGGGWSLK
+465 LFKMSPKAGSGWSLK

-495 SAYLAIEDKEGNIWV
+495 SAYYALEDKDGNIWV

-521 KRDGKEVFLNGDN
+521 KKNGKEVFLNCNN
-534 EMRKYPHK
+534 EMRKYAHK
-542 SHLKIRALA
+542 SHRKIRTLA
-551 LDKYGNVWA
+551 FDKNGNVWA
-560 GSTDGILV
+560 GSTDGILI
-568 MSYKDR
+568 MSYKNH

-583 PDDPEHVL
+583 PDDPEKAL
-591 MCNDVVCLARDKED
+591 MCNDVVCLARDKEG

-611 MGGGIGRTIGQDQQG
+611 MGGGIGRTVGQDQQG

-633 DASSGLPSEEIR
+633 DAASGLPSEEIR
-645 SIIFD
+645 NIVFD

-657 GTDHIICSFDTKKKI
+657 GTDHIICSFDTKKNI

-697 GSDKILFGT
+697 GTDKILFGT

-731 DFFITGEIQSPR
+731 DFLINGEIQSPR

-757 ITLPRQNSV
+757 ITLPSHNSV

-772 ALNYQLQHRVHYQY
+772 SLNYQLQHRVHYQY
-786 MLEGYDQDWQNAGKD
+786 MLEGYDKDWQNAGKD
-801 RIATYSDVPHGTY
+801 RMATYSDVPSGTY

-834 EVIVPLNIF
+834 EIIVPAYFIF
-843 TSMTANWIYLVLM
+843 SRTVMWIILVALFFGGTYLLTR
-856 LLVLFL
+856 LRKKIYKKLRQLFSS
-862 LIRYRG
+862 
-868 RILRYFKT
+868 K
-876 LFKRHSKKKEEEEE
+876 KKKKEEEEE
-890 EDSSEEYNVIDPS
+890 DAPDEYEVINPS
-903 DIL
+903 DLI

>member
-1 MIIAQKTIM
+1 M
-10 LKQVIIGIIALV
+10 LKQVIIGIITLV

-111 DGRVFVMNRAID
+111 AGRVFVMNRAID

-450 KDSKSNYWV
+450 KDSKGNYWV

-465 LFKMTSKAGGGWSLK
+465 LFKMASKAGGGWSLK

-560 GSTDGILV
+560 GSTDGILI
-568 MSYKDR
+568 MSYKNR
-574 KISIEPLQS
+574 KVSIEPLQS

-731 DFFITGEIQSPR
+731 DFFINGEIQSPR

-843 TSMTANWIYLVLM
+843 TSMTANWIYLVLI

-876 LFKRHSKKKEEEEE
+876 LFKRHSKKKEEEKE

-903 DIL
+903 DLI

>member
-1 MIIAQKTIM
+1 M
-10 LKQVIIGIIALV
+10 LKQVIIGIITLV

-360 QEGVIW
+360 QEGVVW

-450 KDSKSNYWV
+450 KDSKGNYWV

-465 LFKMTSKAGGGWSLK
+465 LFKMTSKAGGGWTLK

-495 SAYLAIEDKEGNIWV
+495 SAYLAIEDKKGNIWV

-560 GSTDGILV
+560 GSTDGILI
-568 MSYKDR
+568 MSYKNR
-574 KISIEPLQS
+574 KVSIEPLQS

-731 DFFITGEIQSPR
+731 DFFINGEIQSPR

-876 LFKRHSKKKEEEEE
+876 LFKRHSKKKKEEEE
-890 EDSSEEYNVIDPS
+890 EDSPEEYDVIDPS
-903 DIL
+903 DLI

>member
-1 MIIAQKTIM
+1 MK
-10 LKQVIIGIIALV
+10 LKQFILGILTLGCSQAI
-22 CCQTANAQQVQATLS
+22 QAQQVQATLS

-93 RILDLSIDQMQN
+93 RILDLAIDQSQN
-105 VWMRMY
+105 IWMRMY
-111 DGRVFVMNRAID
+111 DGRVFVMNRTID
-123 KIINPFE
+123 QIINPFE
-130 GENGYEEFR
+130 GEAGYEEFR

-157 GAGLYILRLDR
+157 GAGLYIMRLDR
-168 RGLKVEQATTGGL
+168 RGLKLEQATTGGL

-198 DKGIHRLDRSNL
+198 NKGIHRLNRSNL
-210 SLESDA
+210 TLESNA

-251 EVIRQ
+251 EEIRH
-256 PHGSPVSSIFV
+256 PHDSPVSSIFV

-291 EKLFQQVVL
+291 EKLFQQLVL

-376 LEILKNNIVR
+376 LEILKNTIVR

-395 SIENEIRAMY
+395 AIENETRAMY

-417 KNSELFIYDKDNNR
+417 KNSCLFIYNADSVR

-438 EGHPLGRIYGIT
+438 EGHPLGRVYGIT
-450 KDSKSNYWV
+450 KDSKGNYWV
-459 CSKDHG
+459 CSKDYG
-465 LFKMTSKAGGGWSLK
+465 LFKMSPKAGSGWSLK

-495 SAYLAIEDKEGNIWV
+495 SAYYALEDKDGNIWV

-521 KRDGKEVFLNGDN
+521 KKNGKEVFLNCNN
-534 EMRKYPHK
+534 EMRKYAHK
-542 SHLKIRALA
+542 SHRKIRTLA
-551 LDKYGNVWA
+551 FDKNGNVWA
-560 GSTDGILV
+560 GSTDGILI

-574 KISIEPLQS
+574 KLSIEPLQI
-583 PDDPEHVL
+583 PDDPEKAL
-591 MCNDVVCLARDKED
+591 MCNDVVCIARDKED

-611 MGGGIGRTIGQDQQG
+611 MGGGIGRTVGQDQQG

-633 DASSGLPSEEIR
+633 DAASGLPSEEIR
-645 SIIFD
+645 NIVFD

-657 GTDHIICSFDTKKKI
+657 GTDHIICSFDTKKNI

-697 GSDKILFGT
+697 GTDKILFGT
-706 LDGYYVVD
+706 LDGYYIVD

-731 DFFITGEIQSPR
+731 DFFINGEIQSPR
-743 LNDNYE
+743 LNDNYT

-757 ITLPRQNSV
+757 ITLPSRNSV

-786 MLEGYDQDWQNAGKD
+786 MLEGYDEDWQNAGKD
-801 RIATYSDVPHGTY
+801 RMATYSNVRSGTY

-834 EVIVPLNIF
+834 EVIVPKYFIF
-843 TSMTANWIYLVLM
+843 SRTVMWIILIVIFFGGTYLLTR
-856 LLVLFL
+856 LRKRIYKKLRQLFS
-862 LIRYRG
+862 
-868 RILRYFKT
+868 
-876 LFKRHSKKKEEEEE
+876 SKKKKEEKKEEEEMT
-890 EDSSEEYNVIDPS
+890 DDYDVIDIT
-903 DIL
+903 DYK

>member
-1 MIIAQKTIM
+1 M
-10 LKQVIIGIIALV
+10 LKQFIIGITVLV

-37 HYSTDD
+37 HYSTDN

-65 WNGLSRFDGFNFYNY
+65 WNGLSRFDGYNFYNY

-93 RILDLSIDQMQN
+93 RILDLAIDQSQN
-105 VWMRMY
+105 IWMRMY
-111 DGRVFVMNRAID
+111 DGRVFVMNRTTD

-130 GENGYEEFR
+130 GEAGYEEFR

-168 RGLKVEQATTGGL
+168 RGLKRDQATTGGL

-198 DKGIHRLDRSNL
+198 NQGIHRLDRSNL
-210 SLESDA
+210 TIESKA
-216 ILPEKEIRCLHSNG
+216 ILLEKDIRCLHSNG

-241 IYSFSYGKEP
+241 IYSFSYGKEA
-251 EVIRQ
+251 EEIRH
-256 PHGSPVSSIFV
+256 PHGSPVSSVFV

-277 DRTGAARIIPSTHN
+277 DRTGAARIMPSTHD

-386 VRPVPNATS
+386 VRPEPNATS
-395 SIENEIRAMY
+395 AIENETRAMY
-405 YDEQRKLLMIGN
+405 YDEQCKLFLLGN
-417 KNSELFIYDKDNNR
+417 KNSDLFIYDKDNSR

-450 KDSKSNYWV
+450 KDSKGNYWV

-465 LFKMTSKAGGGWSLK
+465 LFKMTSKAGNWSLK
-480 RYYHID
+480 RYCHND
-486 DDKWSMSAN
+486 SDKWSMSAN

-521 KRDGKEVFLNGDN
+521 KKDGKEIFLNGNN

-560 GSTDGILV
+560 GSTDGILI
-568 MSYKDR
+568 MSYKNR
-574 KISIEPLQS
+574 QLSIEPLQN
-583 PDDPEHVL
+583 PDDPEHAL
-591 MCNDVVCLARDKED
+591 MCNDVVCLARDKEG

-633 DASSGLPSEEIR
+633 DAASGLPSEEIR

-697 GSDKILFGT
+697 GTDKILFGT

-714 RKKLMTSTGSL
+714 RQKLMTSTGSL

-731 DFFITGEIQSPR
+731 DFLINGEIQSPR

-757 ITLPRQNSV
+757 ITLPSHNSV
-766 FSFRFA
+766 FTFRFA
-772 ALNYQLQHRVHYQY
+772 ALNYQLQHRVHYQF
-786 MLEGYDQDWQNAGKD
+786 MLEGYDEDWQNAGKD
-801 RIATYSDVPHGTY
+801 RMATYSGVPSGTY

-825 PDKYDMRTI
+825 PDKYDMRTV
-834 EVIVPLNIF
+834 EVIVPTYFIF
-843 TSMTANWIYLVLM
+843 SRTVMWIILIVLFFGGTYLVT
-856 LLVLFL
+856 
-862 LIRYRG
+862 R
-868 RILRYFKT
+868 LRNKIY
-876 LFKRHSKKKEEEEE
+876 KKLQQLRSAKKEKKKKEKEEEE
-890 EDSSEEYNVIDPS
+890 SSEEDDVIDIS
-903 DIL
+903 EIL

>member
-37 HYSTDD
+37 HYSTDN

-360 QEGVIW
+360 QEGVVW

-450 KDSKSNYWV
+450 KDSKGNYWV

-465 LFKMTSKAGGGWSLK
+465 LFKMTSKAGGGWTLK

-495 SAYLAIEDKEGNIWV
+495 SAYLAIEDKKGNIWV

-560 GSTDGILV
+560 GSTDGILI
-568 MSYKDR
+568 MSYKNR
-574 KISIEPLQS
+574 KVSIEPLQS

-731 DFFITGEIQSPR
+731 DFFINGEIQSPR
-743 LNDNYE
+743 LNDNFE

-876 LFKRHSKKKEEEEE
+876 LFKRHSKKKKEEEE
-890 EDSSEEYNVIDPS
+890 EDSPEEYDVIDPS
-903 DIL
+903 DLI

>member
-1 MIIAQKTIM
+1 M
-10 LKQVIIGIIALV
+10 LKQFILGIIAIG
-22 CCQTANAQQVQATLS
+22 CCQTVSAQQVQASLS
-37 HYSTDD
+37 HYSTEN
-43 GLASNAIAGIY
+43 GLTSNAIAGIY

-65 WNGLSRFDGFNFYNY
+65 WNGLSRFDGYDFYNY

-86 GIKNLHN
+86 GIKHLHN
-93 RILDLSIDQMQN
+93 RILDLAIDQSQN
-105 VWMRMY
+105 IWMRMY
-111 DGRVFVMNRAID
+111 DGRVFVMNRTTD
-123 KIINPFE
+123 KIMNPFE

-157 GAGLYILRLDR
+157 GAGLYIMRLDR
-168 RGLKVEQATTGGL
+168 RGLKMEQATTGGL

-189 YENDIWLGT
+189 YQNDIWLGT
-198 DKGIHRLDRSNL
+198 DKGIHLLDRSNL
-210 SLESDA
+210 TIESKA
-216 ILPEKEIRCLHSNG
+216 ILPEKDIRCLHSNG

-251 EVIRQ
+251 EEIRH
-256 PHGSPVSSIFV
+256 PHGSPVSSVYV

-386 VRPVPNATS
+386 VRPEPNATS
-395 SIENEIRAMY
+395 AIENETRAMY
-405 YDEQRKLLMIGN
+405 YDEQRKLFLIGN
-417 KNSELFIYDKDNNR
+417 KNNCIFIYNRDSIR
-431 TTITHDD
+431 TTVTHDD
-438 EGHPLGRIYGIT
+438 QGHPLGRIYGIS
-450 KDSKSNYWV
+450 KDSKGNYWV

-465 LFKMTSKAGGGWSLK
+465 LFKMSPKTGGGWSLK
-480 RYYHID
+480 RYCHIEGD
-486 DDKWSMSAN
+486 EWSMSAN
-495 SAYLAIEDKEGNIWV
+495 SAYLSLEDKDGNIWV
-510 ATYGGGVNILT
+510 ATYGGGVNLLT
-521 KRDGKEVFLNGDN
+521 KMNGREVFLHCDN
-534 EMRKYPHK
+534 EMHKYPRK
-542 SHLKIRALA
+542 SHRKMRTLA
-551 LDKYGNVWA
+551 LDKNGNVWA
-560 GSTDGILV
+560 GSTDGILI
-568 MSYKDR
+568 MSYKNHKLR
-574 KISIEPLQS
+574 IEPLES
-583 PDDPEHVL
+583 PEDPEHVL
-591 MCNDVVCLARDKED
+591 MSNDVVCLARDKEG

-611 MGGGIGRTIGQDQQG
+611 MGGGIGKTIGQDQQG

-645 SIIFD
+645 NIVFD

-697 GSDKILFGT
+697 GTDKILFGT

-714 RKKLMTSTGSL
+714 RKKLMTTTGSL
-725 LKLKIT
+725 LKLRIT
-731 DFFITGEIQSPR
+731 DFFINGEIQSPR
-743 LNDNYE
+743 LNDNYQ

-757 ITLPRQNSV
+757 ITLPSHNSV

-786 MLEGYDQDWQNAGKD
+786 MLEGYDKDWQNAGKD
-801 RIATYSDVPHGTY
+801 RMATYSDVPHGTY

-834 EVIVPLNIF
+834 EVVVPLNIL
-843 TSMTANWIYLVLM
+843 TSMTANWIYLALI

-862 LIRYRG
+862 VIRYKD
-868 RILRYFKT
+868 RILKK
-876 LFKRHSKKKEEEEE
+876 LPKRHSKKKEKEEKNKEEEE
-890 EDSSEEYNVIDPS
+890 MTDDYDIINPS
-903 DIL
+903 DLI

>member
-1 MIIAQKTIM
+1 MM
-10 LKQVIIGIIALV
+10 LKQIIIGIIALS
-22 CCQTANAQQVQATLS
+22 CCQTGKAQQIQATLS
-37 HYSTDD
+37 HFSTDD

-54 QDDYGFIWMAT
+54 QDDYGYIWMAT
-65 WNGLSRFDGFNFYNY
+65 WNGLSRFDGYEFYNY

-93 RILDLSIDQMQN
+93 RILDLSIDQSQN
-105 VWMRMY
+105 IWMRMY
-111 DGRVFVMNRAID
+111 DGRVFVMNRTID

-130 GENGYEEFR
+130 GESGYEEFT

-157 GAGLYILRLDR
+157 GMGLYIMRLDR

-189 YENDIWLGT
+189 YQNDIWLGT
-198 DKGIHRLDRSNL
+198 NQGIHRLDRSNL
-210 SLESDA
+210 TIESNA
-216 ILPEKEIRCLHSNG
+216 ILPEKEIRCLQSNG

-251 EVIRQ
+251 EEIRR
-256 PHGSPVSSIFV
+256 PNGNPVSSVFV

-277 DRTGAARIIPSTHN
+277 DRTGAARINPANGN

-376 LEILKNNIVR
+376 LEILKNTIVK
-386 VRPVPNATS
+386 VRPEPNATS
-395 SIENEIRAMY
+395 AIENETRAMF
-405 YDEQRKLLMIGN
+405 YDEQRKLLLIGN
-417 KNSELFIYDKDNNR
+417 KNSCLFIYNPDSTR

-438 EGHPLGRIYGIT
+438 EGHPIGRVYGIS
-450 KDSKSNYWV
+450 KDSKGNYWV
-459 CSKDHG
+459 CSKDYG
-465 LFKMTSKAGGGWSLK
+465 LFKMSPKAGSGWSLK

-486 DDKWSMSAN
+486 DEKWSMSAN
-495 SAYLAIEDKEGNIWV
+495 SAYLAIEDKDGNIWV
-510 ATYGGGVNILT
+510 GTYGGGVNILT
-521 KRDGKEVFLNGDN
+521 KMNGKEVFLHCDN
-534 EMRKYPHK
+534 EMHKYPAK
-542 SHLKIRALA
+542 SHRKIRALA

-560 GSTDGILV
+560 GSTDGILI

-574 KISIEPLQS
+574 KLSIEPLQI
-583 PDDPEHVL
+583 PDDPEKAL
-591 MCNDVVCLARDKED
+591 MCNDVVCITRDKED

-697 GSDKILFGT
+697 GNDKILFGT
-706 LDGYYVVD
+706 LDGYYIVD
-714 RKKLMTSTGSL
+714 RKKLMTTTGSL
-725 LKLKIT
+725 LKLRIT
-731 DFFITGEIQSPR
+731 DFFINGEIQSPR
-743 LNDNYE
+743 LNNYYT

-757 ITLPRQNSV
+757 ITIPSYNSV

-786 MLEGYDQDWQNAGKD
+786 MLEGYDSDWQNAGRD
-801 RIATYSDVPHGTY
+801 RIATYSGVPGGTY

-825 PDKYDMRTI
+825 PDKFDMRTI
-834 EVIVPLNIF
+834 EIIVPSHTMFSTI
-843 TSMTANWIYLVLM
+843 AIWIYLAIFVL
-856 LLVLFL
+856 VVIFL
-862 LIRYRG
+862 LIRFK
-868 RILRYFKT
+868 RYFLKYLPKST
-876 LFKRHSKKKEEEEE
+876 EAKRKEQVL
-890 EDSSEEYNVIDPS
+890 DDASEEYEVIEAS
-903 DIL
+903 DLEE

>member
-277 DRTGAARIIPSTHN
+277 DRTGAARIILSTHN

-450 KDSKSNYWV
+450 KDSKGNYWV

-560 GSTDGILV
+560 GSTDGILI
-568 MSYKDR
+568 MSYKNR
-574 KISIEPLQS
+574 KVSIEPLQS

-731 DFFITGEIQSPR
+731 DFFINGEIQSPR

-843 TSMTANWIYLVLM
+843 TSMTANWIYLVLI